1 MQRSLLKKIKPL
13 TSGILA
19 AVSVMAYAQGKKEAS
34 ASLKDLKA
42 PSKNFIINGSFNA
55 GLKGWS
61 HNGNHRGQIVK
72 EGRDG
77 GNCYKISGKGKGTAL
92 CYNIV
97 KGKADLNL
105 QEGKTYT
112 LSAWFKAENIN
123 PKKLF
128 TGGVLFVINTGWS
141 KHVSLGPGEGTTDG
155 WIKRTLTF
163 TPPKQS
169 KKYAKNGY
177 CSFLI
182 SYPEGAPGTVWIDD
196 IQIEEGD
203 KATEYSDFWNI
214 EIAKMIKKMKN
225 SVENINATQQ
235 VLKETLPDSYKQN
248 ETYKKLDKLLSKLE
262 QAGGKLKNYDKLS
275 KTEMAALVRNV
286 DNTSSEVTK
295 LIENL

>member
-19 AVSVMAYAQGKKEAS
+19 AVSIMVYSQEKKEAS
-34 ASLKDLKA
+34 AFLKDLKA
-42 PSKNFIINGSFNA
+42 PSKNFIINGNFND

-92 CYNIV
+92 CYNSA

-128 TGGVLFVINTGWS
+128 TGGVLFIINTGWS
-141 KHVSLGPGEGTTDG
+141 KHVPLGPGEGTTDG
-155 WIKRTLTF
+155 WVRKTLTF

-169 KKYAKNGY
+169 KKYAKDGY

-182 SYPEGAPGTVWIDD
+182 SYPEGSPGTVWIDD

-214 EIAKMIKKMKN
+214 EIAKIIKKLKN

-235 VLKETLPDSYKQN
+235 VFKESLPDSYKQN
-248 ETYKKLDKLLSKLE
+248 ETYKKLEKLLEKLE
-262 QAGGKLKNYDKLS
+262 QAGGKLKNCDKLS
-275 KTEMAALVRNV
+275 KAEMAALVKNV
-286 DNTSSEVTK
+286 NTASGEVTK

>member
-1 MQRSLLKKIKPL
+1 
-13 TSGILA
+13 
-19 AVSVMAYAQGKKEAS
+19 
-34 ASLKDLKA
+34 
-42 PSKNFIINGSFNA
+42 
-55 GLKGWS
+55 
-61 HNGNHRGQIVK
+61 
-72 EGRDG
+72 
-77 GNCYKISGKGKGTAL
+77 
-92 CYNIV
+92 
-97 KGKADLNL
+97 
-105 QEGKTYT
+105 
-112 LSAWFKAENIN
+112 
-123 PKKLF
+123 
-128 TGGVLFVINTGWS
+128 
-141 KHVSLGPGEGTTDG
+141 
-155 WIKRTLTF
+155 
-163 TPPKQS
+163 
-169 KKYAKNGY
+169 
-177 CSFLI
+177 LI

-214 EIAKMIKKMKN
+214 EIIKMIKKMKN

>member
-13 TSGILA
+13 ISGILA
-19 AVSVMAYAQGKKEAS
+19 ALSVMAYSQEKKEAS
-34 ASLKDLKA
+34 ASLQDLKA
-42 PSKNFIINGSFNA
+42 PPKNFIINGSFNA
-55 GLKGWS
+55 GLNGWS

-77 GNCYKISGKGKGTAL
+77 SNCYKISGNGKGTAL

-123 PKKLF
+123 PEKLF

-141 KHVSLGPGEGTTDG
+141 KHVSLGPDEGTTDG
-155 WIKRTLTF
+155 WVRKTLTF

-169 KKYAKNGY
+169 KKYAKDGY
-177 CSFLI
+177 CSLLI

-196 IQIEEGD
+196 IQIEEGN
-203 KATEYSDFWNI
+203 KATEYSDLWNI
-214 EIAKMIKKMKN
+214 EIAKIIKKMKN

-248 ETYKKLDKLLSKLE
+248 GTYKKLDGLLSEFK
-262 QAGGKLKNYDKLS
+262 QAGEKLKNYDKLS
-275 KTEMAALVRNV
+275 KAEMAALVKNV
-286 DNTSSEVTK
+286 NNTSNEVTK